1 MATIRNALRTVFTVR
16 WQPGRD
22 VGAVIVS
29 CILVTASLYLAT
41 VVVTPEA
48 GGGLPYF
55 FTYAILTAIV
65 VGIGFPLA
73 WLVIHRRRPIQDL
86 GITKRNLGISLAL
99 QLVFA
104 VVLYVVT
111 LARVELPP
119 MEQLAPLIALALAI
133 GFFEAVFW
141 RGWVYSRLEEAF
153 GIIPAVLV
161 GSFLYAIYHVGYGM
175 PLEEIVFLFFIGI
188 LFAAVFR
195 LTRSIFILWPVF
207 QPMGQLVTLV
217 QDELQL
223 PLIATLGFFEV
234 FLVMVVLVWLANRY
248 HRRRQI
254 RGDKPV
260 GALA

>member
-1 MATIRNALRTVFTVR
+1 MDKIMYALRTVFTFR
-16 WQPGRD
+16 WKPGRD
-22 VGAVIVS
+22 IGAVIIS
-29 CILVTASLYLAT
+29 CVLVTASLYLAT

-55 FTYAILTAIV
+55 VIYALLTATV
-65 VGIGFPLA
+65 VGIGFPLV
-73 WLVIHRRRPIQDL
+73 WTVFHRQRPIQDL
-86 GITKRNLGISLAL
+86 GITKSNLGISLAL
-99 QLVFA
+99 QLIFA
-104 VVLYVVT
+104 VVLYFVT

-119 MEQLAPLIALALAI
+119 IEQLTPLIALALAI

-161 GSFLYAIYHVGYGM
+161 GSFLYAIYHIGYGM
-175 PLEEIVFLFFIGI
+175 PREEIVFLFFIGI

-207 QPMGQLVTLV
+207 QPMGQLVTLIE
-217 QDELQL
+217 DGLQL
-223 PLIATLGFFEV
+223 PLIAALGFLEV
-234 FLVMVVLVWLANRY
+234 LVVMVALVWLANRY

-260 GALA
+260 GAIA